1 MIRYA
6 ALTDEGKRRDNN
18 EDAFLSDPENGL
30 FVVAD
35 GVGGRACGEIASA
48 MTVETFRQ
56 AARALR
62 NTVLRYAQNPGR
74 TTRNAVLEAL
84 DETCQQAS
92 RRVYEEAE
100 KEGRRGMTTTVVAA
114 LVGGGSVFL
123 GHVGDSR
130 AYLLREG
137 QLLQLTDDHSMVNE
151 LVRSGQMSFDEARK
165 SRYRNV
171 ITRAI
176 GLHPTVQPDVAAIE
190 ILPGDRLVL
199 CSDGLSDPV
208 KPASLSQLLG
218 RGTPAQ
224 SSQALVNAALENGGP
239 DNVTVIVIDPDASP
253 QAEAAAARAEIMEKL
268 FLFDDL
274 PFHARARVGR
284 MVQELFVTPGQVVV
298 DQGASD
304 RVMYVVV
311 QGNLVVSRS
320 DVRLAELGPGD
331 HFGELALVD
340 AQPRSA
346 TVTSTGFGSLITID
360 RAALDEFVQ
369 REPELGNR
377 ILWKLLGS
385 VAQRLRDTTSE
396 LANLHRSVAGS
407 SDPPPGA

>member
-1 MIRYA
+1 MIRHA

-18 EDAFLSDPENGL
+18 EDAFLADPDAGV

-48 MTVETFRQ
+48 MTVDTFRRNAPRLR
-56 AARALR
+56 AA
-62 NTVLRYAQNPGR
+62 VLRFAQSPGR
-74 TTRNAVLEAL
+74 ATRNKVLETL
-84 DETCQQAS
+84 DEICQIAS

-100 KEGRRGMTTTVVAA
+100 NEGRRGMTTTLVASV
-114 LVGGGSVFL
+114 VGGGSVFL
-123 GHVGDSR
+123 AHVGDSR

-137 QLLQLTDDHSMVNE
+137 ELLQLTDDHSMVNE
-151 LVRSGQMSFDEARK
+151 LVRNGQMTYEEARK

-208 KPASLSQLLG
+208 PARIIRQKLAQ
-218 RGTPAQ
+218 GTPAQ
-224 SSQALVNAALENGGP
+224 ATNALVNAALAHGGP
-239 DNVTVIVIDPDASP
+239 DNVTTIVIDPDASP

-268 FLFDDL
+268 FLFEDL

-284 MVQELFVTPGQVVV
+284 MVSEQFVTPGQIVV
-298 DQGASD
+298 DQGATD

-311 QGNLVVSRS
+311 QGKLEVLRD
-320 DVRLAELGPGD
+320 DVKLAEFGPGD

-346 TVTSTGFGSLITID
+346 TVRANDFGSLITID
-360 RAALDEFVQ
+360 RPALDEFCK
-369 REPELGNR
+369 REPELGIR
-377 ILWKLLGS
+377 IMWKLLGT
-385 VAQRLRDTTSE
+385 VAQRLRNTSAE
-396 LANLHRSVAGS
+396 LANRSRTG
-407 SDPPPGA
+407 P

>member
-1 MIRYA
+1 MIRFA
-6 ALTDEGKRRDNN
+6 AESDPGKRRDNN
-18 EDAFLSDPENGL
+18 EDAHLTDPENGL

-48 MTVETFRQ
+48 MTIETFRQ
-56 AARALR
+56 AAKALR

-74 TTRNAVLEAL
+74 NTRNSVLEAL
-84 DETCQQAS
+84 DEVCQQAS

-100 KEGRRGMTTTVVAA
+100 SEGRRGMTTTVVGVV
-114 LVGGGSVFL
+114 VGGGSVFL
-123 GHVGDSR
+123 AHVGDSR

-137 QLLQLTDDHSMVNE
+137 ELLQLSDDHSMVNE
-151 LVRSGQMSFDEARK
+151 LVRSGQMTYEEAKR

-190 ILPGDRLVL
+190 ILPGDRIVL

-208 KPASLSQLLG
+208 KPQQLAQLLS

-224 SSQALVNAALENGGP
+224 AVQGLIQGALDAGGP

-253 QAEAAAARAEIMEKL
+253 QAEAAAARAEIMERL
-268 FLFDDL
+268 FLFEDL

-284 MVQELFVTPGQVVV
+284 MVNEMFVTPGQTVV
-298 DQGASD
+298 DQGAMD

-311 QGNLVVSRS
+311 QGSLIATRDGVK
-320 DVRLAELGPGD
+320 LAEFGPGD

-346 TVTSTGFGSLITID
+346 TVTATGFGSLISID
-360 RAALDEFVQ
+360 RAALDEFSQ
-369 REPELGNR
+369 REPELGIR
-377 ILWKLLGS
+377 ILWKLLGT
-385 VAQRLRDTTSE
+385 VAQRLRETNTKVVE
-396 LANLHRSVAGS
+396 KKHT
-407 SDPPPGA
+407 